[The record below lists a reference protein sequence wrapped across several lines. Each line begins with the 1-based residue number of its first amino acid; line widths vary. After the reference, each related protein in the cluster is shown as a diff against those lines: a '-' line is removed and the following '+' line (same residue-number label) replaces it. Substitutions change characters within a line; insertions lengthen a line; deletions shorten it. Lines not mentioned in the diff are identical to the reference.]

1 MFKPQKIVFEKEAL
15 TYPLGKEIYD
25 SLVKENKTTIEIIQ
39 NNRVTIK
46 AENAKERYEIA
57 KKILVFGVRKS
68 SEFQSC
74 KPSAHYQLPLVSGCM
89 GMCEYCYLNT
99 RLGNSNY
106 IKTYVNTEEILKKA
120 KEYMETRKPDITI
133 FEGAATSDPIP
144 VEGYTGNLA
153 KTISFFGKEELGRFR
168 FVTKYNEVDSLLNLE
183 HNGHTEIRF
192 SLNTDYVIQEYEHRT
207 ASSKKR
213 IEALGKVAK
222 AGYPVGV
229 LIAPVFLY
237 DNWKEDYG
245 KLLYRLKSELY
256 QLKEKD
262 SLTFEIITHRYTKTA
277 KNRILE
283 FYPNTTLPMEES
295 KREFQYGQFGYGKYL
310 YTKEELQEVK
320 RFFYEQIDHLF
331 PNSKIL
337 YVI

>member
-1 MFKPQKIVFEKEAL
+1 MFKPQSVLFEKEAMN
-15 TYPLGKEIYD
+15 YPLGQALYEKFQKEEK
-25 SLVKENKTTIEIIQ
+25 VKLFVLEKT
-39 NNRVTIK
+39 RVSIPG
-46 AENAKERYEIA
+46 ENAKEKYETA
-57 KKILVFGVRKS
+57 KKTLVVAVRKTLD
-68 SEFQSC
+68 FQSC

-106 IKTYVNTEEILKKA
+106 LKIYVNTDEILQKA
-120 KEYMETRKPDITI
+120 KEYIEKRKPEITI

-153 KTISFFGKEELGRFR
+153 KAISFFGKEELGRFR

-192 SLNTDYVIQEYEHRT
+192 SLNTDYVIEQYEHRT
-207 ASSKKR
+207 ASSNKR
-213 IEALGKVAK
+213 IEALGKVLN
-222 AGYPVGV
+222 AGYPTGV

-237 DNWKEDYG
+237 DNWKEDYR

-256 QLKEKD
+256 ALKEKD
-262 SLTFEIITHRYTKTA
+262 SLTFEVITHRYTKTA

-283 FYPNTTLPMEES
+283 FYSDTKLPMEEE
-295 KREFQYGQFGYGKYL
+295 KREFKYGQFGYGKYL
-310 YTKEELQEVK
+310 YTKEEMQEVK